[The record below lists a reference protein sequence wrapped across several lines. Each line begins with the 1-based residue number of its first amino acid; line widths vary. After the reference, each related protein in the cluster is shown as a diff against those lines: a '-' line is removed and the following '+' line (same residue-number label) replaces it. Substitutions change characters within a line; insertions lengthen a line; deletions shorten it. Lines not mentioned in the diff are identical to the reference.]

1 VQAMVE
7 KMNDEL
13 RCLCGN
19 IATHTYLDT
28 LPVCK
33 SCKYMII
40 HDIDDPVAN
49 EIKESAAMI
58 RAAQA
63 KMNIFD
69 LI

>member
-1 VQAMVE
+1 
-7 KMNDEL
+7 MNDEL

-33 SCKYMII
+33 SCKYYII
-40 HDIDDPVAN
+40 HGIDDPVAK
-49 EIKESAAMI
+49 EIVESAALI
-58 RAAQA
+58 KATQA

-69 LI
+69 LL